1 MRGEEWRFICLMNNN
16 KKTLVKLLSYLD
28 EGVET
33 PLTKH
38 VLEEGVVFW
47 AADMRLQLRGQCCQ
61 QLIQT

>member
-1 MRGEEWRFICLMNNN
+1 MNNN

-28 EGVET
+28 EGVEA